1 MRRLL
6 ATALLLCAATAN
18 VAHAADAAP
27 NAAATDRRDLAGQWR
42 FAIDRA
48 DEGIAKRWYDG
59 ALPDRIALPGIL
71 QAQGYGDDISAKT
84 PWVLSLYDKNWD
96 QREDYKPYTTAG
108 NVKVPFLS
116 QPQKHYLGAAWYQ
129 RDIDVPA
136 AWRGKRIA
144 LYLERPR
151 WGSQVWIDD
160 GAIGGNLSL
169 VAEHE
174 YDLGTL
180 APGKHRISV
189 RVDNRMLMAYRPD
202 AHSVSDSLGM
212 SWNGIVGK
220 MELRATSP
228 VWLDDAQVYPDVASK
243 TALVRVRIGNA
254 AGRAGSGT
262 LTANGVAHPVR
273 WAAGGGSAEIT
284 VRFPAS
290 AQTWDEF
297 HPTLQKIRL
306 TLRGA
311 SADDARD
318 ISFGFAQ
325 IAARGSEFLLNGR
338 PIYLRGTHH
347 GGDFPLTGYPPTDV
361 AYWRKIFQ
369 INKDWGI
376 NHIRFHSFCPPEAA
390 FQAADELGIYLQ
402 PEPGMWNEVSPG
414 TAMDKMLYEETERII
429 KAYGNH
435 PSFLLL
441 SPGNEPKG
449 KWKEA
454 FDPWIAHYRKA
465 DPRRLYSNGTG
476 HTEKEVPGLAEGT
489 DFLSMQRIGAKPLRG
504 DKGWFGRD
512 YGASLDG
519 VHVPVVS
526 HETGQWVAYPDYDI
540 IGKFTG
546 YLRPGN
552 YEIFR
557 DSLARH
563 GMAARNKDFAWASG
577 KFQVQAYKEEIEA
590 NLRTPGLMGYQLLD
604 LHDYLGQGTALVGI
618 LDTFWESKGYASAEE
633 FRRYNGATVPLA
645 RLLKRTFATNESLS
659 VDVEIAH
666 FGAAPLTNAQPY
678 WQLID
683 AAGHV
688 AASGD
693 LTPGATT
700 AGDATHRDLAGGG
713 QASSDLV
720 RGEVARGGLISSD
733 RARGEVAR
741 GGQASGEVARGG
753 AAGRTIGIGKN
764 IALGKIQLALAA
776 LPAPQA
782 YRLVIGLRGTAVQ
795 NDWNIWLYP
804 AAVAAPEPADVLVTH
819 SWPAAEAR
827 LAQGGKVL
835 YLPLAADLD
844 WSGPP
849 LDAVPV
855 FWNRL
860 MNPQWGRMLGVWV
873 DSKHPALAGFPT
885 DRFND
890 WQWTEL
896 VKGTRTINLDRLP
909 PALQPIVQ
917 PIDDWNRNFKLGLLV
932 EAKVGKGKLL
942 AASMDLE
949 TDLTKRIVARQLRA
963 SLLAYMAGDG
973 FNPPTAV
980 STTEFRNALFDTLAM
995 KKLGA
1000 NAGEAGAAAIDGDP
1014 NTIWSA
1020 AGASKQLTI
1029 SFPQPVAFSGL
1040 VVMPRQ
1046 NHRDHEGDVRDY
1058 LLEASDDGANWR
1070 ELKRGALVSSYDQQ
1084 RIELGQT
1091 TTARQLRFTALAGF
1105 GADNIAAIG
1114 ELALIYQGPP
1124 LPENSGPLDY
1134 KRVKSTS
1141 SDIDENLTPEV
1152 GNTVQKRK

>member
-1 MRRLL
+1 MLRLFA
-6 ATALLLCAATAN
+6 ATLLLLTTAA
-18 VAHAADAAP
+18 AHAADM
-27 NAAATDRRDLAGQWR
+27 RDLSGQWR
-42 FAIDRA
+42 FAIDRN
-48 DEGIAKRWYDG
+48 DEGVARHWYADS
-59 ALPDRIALPGIL
+59 LPDRIALPGIL
-71 QAQGYGDDISAKT
+71 QAQGYGDDINAKT

-96 QREDYKPYTTAG
+96 QREDYKPYTVAG

-151 WGSQVWIDD
+151 WGSQLWIDD
-160 GAIGGNLSL
+160 RAVGTNLSL

-174 YDLGTL
+174 YDLGLL
-180 APGKHRISV
+180 APGKHRISI

-228 VWLDDAQVYPDVASK
+228 VWLDDAQVYPDVLNK
-243 TALVRVRIGNA
+243 TAVVRIRIGNA
-254 AGRAGSGT
+254 GGRAGSGT
-262 LTANGVAHPVR
+262 LTANGAAHKVR
-273 WAAGGGSAEIT
+273 WEAGGRSAEIK
-284 VRFPAS
+284 VQFPAN

-297 HPTLQKIRL
+297 HPTLHKIQL
-306 TLRGA
+306 KLRGA
-311 SADDARD
+311 GADDARD

-325 IAARGSEFLLNGR
+325 IAAHGSDFLLNGR

-454 FDPWIAHYRKA
+454 FDLWIAHYRKA

-476 HTEKEVPGLAEGT
+476 HTEKEMPGLAEGT
-489 DFLSMQRIGAKPLRG
+489 DFLSMQRIGPKPLRG

-512 YGASLDG
+512 YGASLAD

-526 HETGQWVAYPDYDI
+526 HETGQWVAYPDFDVI
-540 IGKFTG
+540 RKFTG

-633 FRRYNGATVPLA
+633 FRRYNGQTVPLA
-645 RLLKRTFATNESLS
+645 RLLKRTYTTGETLS
-659 VDVEIAH
+659 ADIEIAH
-666 FGAAPLTNAQPY
+666 FGAAPLADAQAY

-683 AAGHV
+683 ASGRV
-688 AASGD
+688 AAEGD
-693 LTPGATT
+693 L
-700 AGDATHRDLAGGG
+700 
-713 QASSDLV
+713 
-720 RGEVARGGLISSD
+720 AR
-733 RARGEVAR
+733 
-741 GGQASGEVARGG
+741 Q
-753 AAGRTIGIGKN
+753 TINIGKN
-764 IALGKIQLALAA
+764 IPLGKIQLALAA

-782 YRLVIGLRGTAVQ
+782 YRLEVGLRGMPVQ
-795 NDWNIWLYP
+795 NDWSIWLYP
-804 AAVAAPEPADVLVTH
+804 SAAVAQEPAGVLVTH
-819 SWPAAEAR
+819 SWTAAEAR
-827 LAQGGKVL
+827 LAEGGKVL
-835 YLPLAADLD
+835 FLPLAADLD

-860 MNPQWGRMLGVWV
+860 MNPQWGRMLGVWI
-873 DSKHPALAGFPT
+873 DNQHPALAQFPS

-890 WQWTEL
+890 WQWNEL

-909 PALQPIVQ
+909 QTLQPIVQ
-917 PIDDWNRNFKLGLLV
+917 PIDDWNRNFKLGLLL
-932 EAKVGKGKLL
+932 EAKIGNGRLMV
-942 AASMDLE
+942 ASMDLE
-949 TDLTKRIVARQLRA
+949 TDLAKRVVARQLRA
-963 SLLAYMAGDG
+963 SVLAYMAGDG
-973 FNPPTAV
+973 FNPQTAV
-980 STTEFRNALFDTLAM
+980 NAAEFRHALFDTLVM

-1000 NAGEAGAAAIDGDP
+1000 NSRDAAAAAALDGDP
-1014 NTIWSA
+1014 NTFWSA
-1020 AGASKQLTI
+1020 SGASKALTVE
-1029 SFPQPVAFSGL
+1029 FPQSVAFSGL
-1040 VVMPRQ
+1040 VIMPRQ
-1046 NHRDHEGDVRDY
+1046 NHRDHEGDVHDY
-1058 LLEASDDGANWR
+1058 LLETSDDGANWR
-1070 ELKRGALVSSYDQQ
+1070 ELKRGALVSTYDQQ

-1091 TTARQLRFTALAGF
+1091 VYARHLRFTALSGF
-1105 GADNIAAIG
+1105 GADKSAAIA
-1114 ELALIYQGPP
+1114 ELALIYKGPL
-1124 LPENSGPLDY
+1124 LPENSGGLDY
-1134 KRVKSTS
+1134 KRVKSAS
-1141 SDIDENLTPEV
+1141 SDIDENLAPEIS
-1152 GNTVQKRK
+1152 NDRQKRK

>member
-1 MRRLL
+1 MFRLF
-6 ATALLLCAATAN
+6 AALLLLSAAT
-18 VAHAADAAP
+18 VHAAD
-27 NAAATDRRDLAGQWR
+27 TRDLAGQWR
-42 FAIDRA
+42 FAIDRS
-48 DEGIAKRWYDG
+48 DEGVTKRWYDS

-96 QREDYKPYTTAG
+96 QREDYKPYTVAG

-136 AWRGKRIA
+136 AWRGKRVA

-151 WGSQVWIDD
+151 WGSQLWIDD
-160 GAIGGNLSL
+160 RAAGANLSL

-174 YDLGTL
+174 YDLGPLT
-180 APGKHRISV
+180 PGKHRITI

-228 VWLDDAQVYPDVASK
+228 VWLDDAQVYPDVRNR
-243 TALVRVRIGNA
+243 TALVRVKIGNA
-254 AGRAGSGT
+254 ATRAGSGT
-262 LTANGVAHPVR
+262 LTANGVAHKVS
-273 WAAGGGSAEIT
+273 WAADGGKADIT
-284 VRFPAS
+284 VRFPADT
-290 AQTWDEF
+290 QTWDEF
-297 HPTLQKIRL
+297 HPALQKIRL
-306 TLRGA
+306 KLSGA
-311 SADDARD
+311 NADDARD

-325 IAARGSEFLLNGR
+325 IAAHGSEFLLNGR

-376 NHIRFHSFCPPEAA
+376 NHIRFHSFCPPDAA

-454 FDPWIAHYRKA
+454 FDLWIAHYRKA

-489 DFLSMQRIGAKPLRG
+489 DFLSMQRIGPKPLRG

-512 YGASLDG
+512 YGASLEG

-526 HETGQWVAYPDYDI
+526 HETGQWASYPDYDI

-590 NLRTPGLMGYQLLD
+590 NLRTPGLRGYQLLD

-618 LDTFWESKGYASAEE
+618 LDTFWESKGYATAEE
-633 FRRYNGATVPLA
+633 FRRYNGQTVPLA
-645 RLLKRTFATNESLS
+645 RLLKRTYATNENLS

-666 FGAAPLTNAQPY
+666 FGAAPLTDAQAY

-683 AAGHV
+683 ATGRV
-688 AASGD
+688 AAGGD
-693 LTPGATT
+693 L
-700 AGDATHRDLAGGG
+700 
-713 QASSDLV
+713 
-720 RGEVARGGLISSD
+720 AR
-733 RARGEVAR
+733 
-741 GGQASGEVARGG
+741 
-753 AAGRTIGIGKN
+753 RTIDIGKN
-764 IALGKIQLALAA
+764 IALGKIQLPLAA

-782 YRLVIGLRGTAVQ
+782 YRLVVGLRGTTVQ

-804 AAVAAPEPADVLVTH
+804 SAAAPEPADVLVTH

-849 LDAVPV
+849 LDTVPV

-873 DSKHPALAGFPT
+873 DSKHPALAQFPT

-890 WQWTEL
+890 WQWSEL

-909 PALQPIVQ
+909 PPLQPVVQ
-917 PIDDWNRNFKLGLLV
+917 PIDDWNRNYKLGLLV
-932 EAKVGKGKLL
+932 EAKVGNGKLM

-949 TDLTKRIVARQLRA
+949 TDLANRIVARQLRA

-973 FNPPTAV
+973 FQPQTAV
-980 STTEFRNALFDTLAM
+980 SAAEFRNALFDTLTM

-1000 NAGEAGAAAIDGDP
+1000 SADDAAAAIDGDP
-1014 NTIWSA
+1014 NTFASA
-1020 AGASKQLTI
+1020 KSISI
-1029 SFPQPVAFSGL
+1029 SFPRSVAFSGL

-1070 ELKRGALVSSYDQQ
+1070 ELKRGALVSTYDQQ
-1084 RIELGQT
+1084 RIDLGQT
-1091 TTARQLRFTALAGF
+1091 VSARHLRFTALSGF
-1105 GADNIAAIG
+1105 GADKIAAVA

-1134 KRVKSTS
+1134 KRVKSES
-1141 SDIDENLTPEV
+1141 NDIDENIAPEAR
-1152 GNTVQKRK
+1152 QKRQ

>member
-1 MRRLL
+1 MLRLI
-6 ATALLLCAATAN
+6 AAALLLLTTAAT
-18 VAHAADAAP
+18 HAADTR
-27 NAAATDRRDLAGQWR
+27 NLSGTWR
-42 FAIDRA
+42 FAIDRG
-48 DEGIAKRWYDG
+48 DEGIASRWYAG
-59 ALPDRIALPGIL
+59 ALRDSITLPGIL
-71 QAQGYGDDISAKT
+71 QAQGFGDDIDAKT
-84 PWVLSLYDKNWD
+84 PWVLSLYDKNWG
-96 QREDYKPYTTAG
+96 QREDYKPYTAPG

-116 QPQKHYLGAAWYQ
+116 QPRRHYLGAAWYQ

-136 AWRGKRIA
+136 AWRGKRVA
-144 LYLERPR
+144 LYLERPH
-151 WGSQVWIDD
+151 WGSQLWIDD
-160 GAIGGNLSL
+160 RAVGTNLSL

-174 YDLGTL
+174 YDLGLL
-180 APGKHRISV
+180 APGRHRVSI

-228 VWLDDAQVYPDVASK
+228 VWLDDAQVYPDVRNR
-243 TALVRVRIGNA
+243 TALVRIKIGNA
-254 AGRAGSGT
+254 GGRSGSGV
-262 LTANGVAHPVR
+262 LTANGTSHQVR
-273 WAAGGGSAEIT
+273 WDANGGGAEIT
-284 VRFPAS
+284 VRFPAN
-290 AQTWDEF
+290 AKTWDEF
-297 HPTLQKIRL
+297 HPTLHKIRL

-311 SADDARD
+311 GAVDTRD

-325 IAARGSEFLLNGR
+325 IAARGSDFLLNGR

-414 TAMDKMLYEETERII
+414 TAMDKMLYEETERMIR
-429 KAYGNH
+429 AYGNH
-435 PSFLLL
+435 PSFILL

-449 KWKEA
+449 RWKEA
-454 FDPWIAHYRKA
+454 FDVWIAHYRKA

-489 DFLSMQRIGAKPLRG
+489 DFLSMQRIGPKPLRG

-512 YGASLDG
+512 YGASLAD

-526 HETGQWVAYPDYDI
+526 HETGQWASYPDYDI
-540 IGKFTG
+540 IRKFTG

-557 DSLARH
+557 DSLASH

-618 LDTFWESKGYASAEE
+618 LDTFWESKGYATAEE
-633 FRRYNGATVPLA
+633 FRRYNGQTVPLA
-645 RLLKRTFATNESLS
+645 RLLKRTYTTGDTLS
-659 VDVEIAH
+659 ADVEIAH
-666 FGAAPLTNAQPY
+666 FGAAPLADTQAY
-678 WQLID
+678 WQLLD
-683 AAGHV
+683 ASGRVAAG
-688 AASGD
+688 GD
-693 LTPGATT
+693 L
-700 AGDATHRDLAGGG
+700 
-713 QASSDLV
+713 
-720 RGEVARGGLISSD
+720 AR
-733 RARGEVAR
+733 
-741 GGQASGEVARGG
+741 Q
-753 AAGRTIGIGKN
+753 TINIGKN
-764 IALGKIQLALAA
+764 IPLGKIQLALAA

-782 YRLVIGLRGTAVQ
+782 YRLVVGLRGTAVR

-804 AAVAAPEPADVLVTH
+804 AAATTQEPGDVLVTH

-827 LAQGGKVL
+827 LAEAGKVL
-835 YLPLAADLD
+835 FLPLAADLD

-873 DSKHPALAGFPT
+873 DNKHPALARFPT
-885 DRFND
+885 DGFND
-890 WQWTEL
+890 WQWNEL
-896 VKGTRTINLDRLP
+896 IKGTRTINLDHLP
-909 PALQPIVQ
+909 QALQPIVQ
-917 PIDDWNRNFKLGLLV
+917 PVDDWNRNFKLGLLV
-932 EAKVGKGKLL
+932 EAKVGNGRLM

-949 TDLTKRIVARQLRA
+949 TDLARRVVARQLRA
-963 SLLAYMAGDG
+963 SVLAYMAGDS
-973 FNPPTAV
+973 FNPQTTV
-980 STTEFRNALFDTLAM
+980 SAAEFRNALFDTLVM

-1000 NAGEAGAAAIDGDP
+1000 SSREAGVGAALDGDP
-1014 NTIWSA
+1014 NTFWSTGGA
-1020 AGASKQLTI
+1020 AKAFTI
-1029 SFPQPVAFSGL
+1029 EFPQSVAFSGV

-1070 ELKRGALVSSYDQQ
+1070 ELKRGALVSTYDQQ
-1084 RIELGQT
+1084 RIDLGQT
-1091 TTARQLRFTALAGF
+1091 LNARQLRFTALSGF
-1105 GADNIAAIG
+1105 GADKTAAIA
-1114 ELALIYQGPP
+1114 ELALIYKGPP
-1124 LPENSGPLDY
+1124 LPENSGGLDY
-1134 KRVKSTS
+1134 KRVKSAS
-1141 SDIDENLTPEV
+1141 SDIDENLAPEI
-1152 GNTVQKRK
+1152 NSDRQKRK

>member
-1 MRRLL
+1 MLRLF
-6 ATALLLCAATAN
+6 ATALLLLSTAAS
-18 VAHAADAAP
+18 HAASS
-27 NAAATDRRDLAGQWR
+27 ATTRDLSGQWR
-42 FAIDRA
+42 FAIDRN
-48 DEGIAKRWYDG
+48 DEGIAGRWYAE
-59 ALPDRIALPGIL
+59 ALRDRITLPGVL
-71 QAQGYGDDISAKT
+71 QAQGYGDDINAKT

-96 QREDYKPYTTAG
+96 QREDYKPYTAAG

-116 QPQKHYLGAAWYQ
+116 QPPKHYLGAAWYQ

-136 AWRGKRIA
+136 AWRGKRVA

-151 WGSQVWIDD
+151 WGSQLWIDERAV
-160 GAIGGNLSL
+160 GANLSL

-174 YDLGTL
+174 YDLGLL
-180 APGKHRISV
+180 APGKHRVSV

-212 SWNGIVGK
+212 SWNGIIGK

-228 VWLDDAQVYPDVASK
+228 VWLDDAQVYPDVQNR
-243 TALVRVRIGNA
+243 TALVRVKIANA
-254 AGRAGSGT
+254 GGRTGSGT
-262 LTANGVAHPVR
+262 LTANGATHKIS
-273 WAAGGGSAEIT
+273 WAAGGGNAEIT
-284 VRFPAS
+284 VRFPAD

-297 HPTLQKIRL
+297 HPTLHKIRL

-311 SADDARD
+311 GADDARD
-318 ISFGFAQ
+318 VSFGFAQ
-325 IAARGSEFLLNGR
+325 IAARGSDFVLNGR

-390 FQAADELGIYLQ
+390 FQAADELGLYLQ

-414 TAMDKMLYEETERII
+414 TAMEKMLYEETERII

-449 KWKEA
+449 GWKEA
-454 FDPWIAHYRKA
+454 FDQWIAHYRKA

-489 DFLSMQRIGAKPLRG
+489 DFLSMQRIGPKPLRG

-512 YGASLDG
+512 YGASLAE

-526 HETGQWVAYPDYDI
+526 HETGQWVSYPDFDI

-618 LDTFWESKGYASAEE
+618 LDTFWESKGYATAEE
-633 FRRYNGATVPLA
+633 FRRYNGQTVPLA
-645 RLLKRTFATNESLS
+645 RLLKRTFTTADTLTA
-659 VDVEIAH
+659 DIEIAH
-666 FGAAPLTNAQPY
+666 FGAAPMADAQAY
-678 WQLID
+678 WQLLD
-683 AAGHV
+683 AAGRAV
-688 AASGD
+688 AGGD
-693 LTPGATT
+693 L
-700 AGDATHRDLAGGG
+700 
-713 QASSDLV
+713 
-720 RGEVARGGLISSD
+720 AR
-733 RARGEVAR
+733 
-741 GGQASGEVARGG
+741 Q
-753 AAGRTIGIGKN
+753 TINIGKN
-764 IALGKIQLALAA
+764 IPLGKIQLALAA

-782 YRLVIGLRGTAVQ
+782 YRLVVGLRGSSVQ

-804 AAVAAPEPADVLVTH
+804 AAATQDPAGVLVTH
-819 SWPAAEAR
+819 SWAAAEAR
-827 LAQGGKVL
+827 LAKGGKVL
-835 YLPLAADLD
+835 FLPLAADLD

-873 DSKHPALAGFPT
+873 DSQHPALAQFPT

-890 WQWTEL
+890 WQWNEL
-896 VKGTRTINLDRLP
+896 VKGTRTINLDHLP

-932 EAKVGKGKLL
+932 EAKVGNGKLIT
-942 AASMDLE
+942 ASMDLE
-949 TDLTKRIVARQLRA
+949 TDLARRVVARQLRA
-963 SLLAYMAGDG
+963 SVLAYMASDG
-973 FNPPTAV
+973 FDPQTSV
-980 STTEFRNALFDTLAM
+980 SAAEFRNALFDTLVM

-1000 NAGEAGAAAIDGDP
+1000 SAPDAVAAIDGDP
-1014 NTIWSA
+1014 NTFWSA
-1020 AGASKQLTI
+1020 SGATKALTI
-1029 SFPQPVAFSGL
+1029 DFPQAVEFSGL

-1058 LLEASDDGANWR
+1058 LLETSDNGADWR
-1070 ELKRGALVSSYDQQ
+1070 ELKRGALVSTYDQQ
-1084 RIELGQT
+1084 QIDLGRT
-1091 TTARQLRFTALAGF
+1091 INARHLRFTALSGF
-1105 GADNIAAIG
+1105 GADKTAAIA
-1114 ELALIYQGPP
+1114 ELALIYKGPP
-1124 LPENSGPLDY
+1124 LPENSGGLDY
-1134 KRVKSTS
+1134 KRVKSAS
-1141 SDIDENLTPEV
+1141 SDIDENLSPEIV
-1152 GNTVQKRK
+1152 NDRQKRK

>member
-1 MRRLL
+1 MFRFI
-6 ATALLLCAATAN
+6 AAALLLLTTAAS
-18 VAHAADAAP
+18 HAAD
-27 NAAATDRRDLAGQWR
+27 TRDLSGQWR
-42 FAIDRA
+42 FAIDRS
-48 DEGIAKRWYDG
+48 DEGVAKRWYAG

-96 QREDYKPYTTAG
+96 QREDYKPYTVAG
-108 NVKVPFLS
+108 NTKVPFLS
-116 QPQKHYLGAAWYQ
+116 QPRKHYLGAAWYQ

-136 AWRGKRIA
+136 AWRSKRIA

-160 GAIGGNLSL
+160 RAVGTNLSL

-174 YDLGTL
+174 YDLGLL
-180 APGKHRISV
+180 APGKHRVSI

-212 SWNGIVGK
+212 SWNGIVGT

-228 VWLDDAQVYPDVASK
+228 VWLDDAQVYPDVQNK
-243 TALVRVRIGNA
+243 TALVRLKIGNA
-254 AGRAGSGT
+254 GGRAGSGT
-262 LTANGVAHPVR
+262 LTANGAAHKVS
-273 WAAGGGSAEIT
+273 WEAGGGSAEIK
-284 VRFPAS
+284 VKFPAN

-297 HPTLQKIRL
+297 HPTLHKIQL
-306 TLRGA
+306 KLRGA
-311 SADDARD
+311 GADDTRTV
-318 ISFGFAQ
+318 SFGFAQ
-325 IAARGSEFLLNGR
+325 IAARDSDFLLNGR

-361 AYWRKIFQ
+361 AYWRKILQ

-390 FQAADELGIYLQ
+390 FQAADELGMYLQ

-435 PSFLLL
+435 PSFILL

-454 FDPWIAHYRKA
+454 FDLWIAHYRKA

-489 DFLSMQRIGAKPLRG
+489 DFLSMQRIGPKPLRG

-512 YGASLDG
+512 YGASLAD

-526 HETGQWVAYPDYDI
+526 HETGQWVAYPDFDI

-618 LDTFWESKGYASAEE
+618 LDTFWESKGYATAEE
-633 FRRYNGATVPLA
+633 FRRYNGQTVPLA
-645 RLLKRTFATNESLS
+645 RLPKRTYTTGETLS
-659 VDVEIAH
+659 ADVEIAH
-666 FGAAPLTNAQPY
+666 FGATPLADAQAY

-683 AAGHV
+683 AAGRV
-688 AASGD
+688 AAGGD
-693 LTPGATT
+693 L
-700 AGDATHRDLAGGG
+700 
-713 QASSDLV
+713 
-720 RGEVARGGLISSD
+720 AR
-733 RARGEVAR
+733 
-741 GGQASGEVARGG
+741 Q
-753 AAGRTIGIGKN
+753 TINIGKN
-764 IALGKIQLALAA
+764 IPLGKIQLALAA

-782 YRLVIGLRGTAVQ
+782 YRLVVGLRGSPVW

-804 AAVAAPEPADVLVTH
+804 SATAQEPAGVLVTH
-819 SWPAAEAR
+819 SWTAAQAR
-827 LAQGGKVL
+827 LAEGGKVL
-835 YLPLAADLD
+835 FLPLAADLD

-873 DSKHPALAGFPT
+873 DNKHPALAQFPT

-890 WQWTEL
+890 WQWNEL

-909 PALQPIVQ
+909 QSLQPIVQ

-932 EAKVGKGKLL
+932 EAKVGYGKLM

-949 TDLTKRIVARQLRA
+949 TDLAKRAVARQLRA
-963 SLLAYMAGDG
+963 SVLAYMAGDG
-973 FNPPTAV
+973 FNPQTAV
-980 STTEFRNALFDTLAM
+980 SAAEFGNALFDTLVM

-1000 NAGEAGAAAIDGDP
+1000 SSRDAAAAAALDGDP
-1014 NTIWSA
+1014 NTLWSA
-1020 AGASKQLTI
+1020 SGAAKALTI
-1029 SFPQPVAFSGL
+1029 EFPQSVAFSGL
-1040 VVMPRQ
+1040 LVMPRQ

-1058 LLEASDDGANWR
+1058 LLEASDDGVSWR
-1070 ELKRGALVSSYDQQ
+1070 ELKRGALVSTYDQQ
-1084 RIELGQT
+1084 RIELGRT
-1091 TTARQLRFTALAGF
+1091 VNARQLRFTALSGF
-1105 GADNIAAIG
+1105 GADKTAAIA
-1114 ELALIYQGPP
+1114 ELALIYKGPP
-1124 LPENSGPLDY
+1124 LPENSGGLDY

-1141 SDIDENLTPEV
+1141 SDIDENLGPEIS
-1152 GNTVQKRK
+1152 KRK

>member
-1 MRRLL
+1 MLRLF
-6 ATALLLCAATAN
+6 ATLLCL
-18 VAHAADAAP
+18 
-27 NAAATDRRDLAGQWR
+27 AAAVAQAAETRDLSGRWR
-42 FAIDRA
+42 FAIDRN
-48 DEGIAKRWYDG
+48 DEGVAQAWYAR

-71 QAQGYGDDISAKT
+71 QAQGYGDEISTKT

-96 QREDYKPYTTAG
+96 QREDYKPHTVAG

-116 QPQKHYLGAAWYQ
+116 QPQRHYLGAAWYQ

-136 AWRGKRIA
+136 AWRGKRVV
-144 LYLERPR
+144 LHLERPH
-151 WGSQVWIDD
+151 WGSQLWIDGRAV
-160 GAIGGNLSL
+160 GANLSL
-169 VAEHE
+169 VAEHAF
-174 YDLGTL
+174 DLGLLT
-180 APGKHRISV
+180 PGRHRVSV

-220 MELRATSP
+220 MELRATTP
-228 VWLDDAQVYPDVASK
+228 VWIDDAQVYPDVQQR
-243 TALVRVRIGNA
+243 TALVRVRIGNMG
-254 AGRAGSGT
+254 GRAGSGE
-262 LTANGVAHPVR
+262 LTANGVRQKVSWDAT
-273 WAAGGGSAEIT
+273 GGHAEIT
-284 VRFPAS
+284 VRFPAD

-297 HPTLQKIRL
+297 HPTLHKIRL
-306 TLRGA
+306 QLRGAGAAASANKARTTA
-311 SADDARD
+311 SADDTREL
-318 ISFGFAQ
+318 SFGFAQ
-325 IAARGSEFLLNGR
+325 IAARGTDFVLNGR

-390 FQAADELGIYLQ
+390 FQAADELGVYLQ

-414 TAMDKMLYEETERII
+414 TAMDRMLYEETDRMI

-435 PSFLLL
+435 PSFILF
-441 SPGNEPKG
+441 SPANEPKG

-454 FDPWIAHYRKA
+454 FDLWIAHYRKV

-489 DFLSMQRIGAKPLRG
+489 DFLSMQRIGPKPLRG

-512 YGASLDG
+512 YGASLAD

-526 HETGQWVAYPDYDI
+526 HETGQWVAYPDFDI
-540 IGKFTG
+540 IRKFSG
-546 YLRPGN
+546 YLQPGN

-618 LDTFWESKGYASAEE
+618 LDTFWEPKGYATAEE
-633 FRRYNGATVPLA
+633 FRRYNGQTVPLA
-645 RLLKRTFATNESLS
+645 RLLKRTYTTGETLS
-659 VDVEIAH
+659 ANVEIAH
-666 FGAAPLTNAQPY
+666 FGAAPLADAQAY
-678 WQLID
+678 WQLLD
-683 AAGHV
+683 ASGRV

-693 LTPGATT
+693 L
-700 AGDATHRDLAGGG
+700 
-713 QASSDLV
+713 
-720 RGEVARGGLISSD
+720 AR
-733 RARGEVAR
+733 
-741 GGQASGEVARGG
+741 Q
-753 AAGRTIGIGKN
+753 TIDIGKN
-764 IALGKIQLALAA
+764 IPLGKIQLALDA

-782 YRLVIGLRGTAVQ
+782 YRLVVGLRGTAVQ
-795 NDWNIWLYP
+795 NDWNIWVYP
-804 AAVAAPEPADVLVTH
+804 AALTAQEPSDVLVTH

-827 LAQGGKVL
+827 LATGGKVL
-835 YLPLAADLD
+835 FLPLAADLD
-844 WSGPP
+844 WRGPP

-873 DSKHPALAGFPT
+873 DNQHPALAQFPT

-917 PIDDWNRNFKLGLLV
+917 PVDDWNRNDKLGLLV
-932 EAKVGKGKLL
+932 EAQVGNGRLMV
-942 AASMDLE
+942 ASMDLD
-949 TDLTKRIVARQLRA
+949 TDLAKRVVARQLRA
-963 SLLAYMAGDG
+963 SLLAYMGGGG
-973 FNPPTAV
+973 FNPQIAV
-980 STTEFRNALFDTLAM
+980 SASEFRNALFDTLMM

-1000 NAGEAGAAAIDGDP
+1000 NAREAAAAIDGDP
-1014 NTIWSA
+1014 NTFWSS
-1020 AGASKQLTI
+1020 GAKTSGATKALTI
-1029 SFPQPVAFSGL
+1029 EFPQSVAFSGL

-1058 LLEASDDGANWR
+1058 LLEGSDDGVSWR
-1070 ELKRGALVSSYDQQ
+1070 ELKRGALVSTYNQQ
-1084 RIELGQT
+1084 RIDLGQT
-1091 TTARQLRFTALAGF
+1091 VSARQLRFTALSGF
-1105 GADNIAAIG
+1105 GADKTAAIA
-1114 ELALIYQGPP
+1114 ELALIYKGPP
-1124 LPENSGPLDY
+1124 LPENSGGLDY
-1134 KRVKSTS
+1134 KRVNSAS
-1141 SDIDENLTPEV
+1141 SDIDENIAPEA
-1152 GNTVQKRK
+1152 GSDRQKRK

>member
-1 MRRLL
+1 MFRLIAAVL
-6 ATALLLCAATAN
+6 MLLMSVAT
-18 VAHAADAAP
+18 HAAD
-27 NAAATDRRDLAGQWR
+27 TRDLSGKWR

-48 DEGIAKRWYDG
+48 DEGIAKRWYTT

-129 RDIDVPA
+129 RDIDIPA

-160 GAIGGNLSL
+160 RAIGTNLSL

-174 YDLGTL
+174 YDLGQL
-180 APGKHRISV
+180 APGKHRVSV

-220 MELRATSP
+220 MALRATSL
-228 VWLDDAQVYPDVASK
+228 VWLDDAQVYPDVQSK
-243 TALVRVRIGNA
+243 TVLVRVKVGNS

-262 LTANGVAHPVR
+262 LTANGAVHKIS
-273 WAAGGGSAEIT
+273 WAAGGGNAEIT
-284 VRFPAS
+284 VRFPAD

-297 HPTLQKIRL
+297 HPTLHKIRL
-306 TLRGA
+306 KLRGA
-311 SADDARD
+311 GADDARD
-318 ISFGFAQ
+318 IRFGFAQ
-325 IAARGSEFLLNGR
+325 IAARGSDFLLNGR

-435 PSFLLL
+435 PSFILL

-449 KWKEA
+449 KWKQA
-454 FDPWIAHYRKA
+454 FDQWITHYRKA

-489 DFLSMQRIGAKPLRG
+489 DFLSMQRIGPKPLRG

-512 YGASLDG
+512 YGASLVD

-526 HETGQWVAYPDYDI
+526 HETGQWVSYPDYDI
-540 IGKFTG
+540 IKKFTG

-618 LDTFWESKGYASAEE
+618 LDTFWESKGYATAEE
-633 FRRYNGATVPLA
+633 FRRYNGETVPLA
-645 RLLKRTFATNESLS
+645 RLLKRTYTTAETLS
-659 VDVEIAH
+659 ADIEIAH
-666 FGAAPLTNAQPY
+666 FGAAPLANAQAY
-678 WQLID
+678 WQLLD
-683 AAGHV
+683 ASGRVAAG
-688 AASGD
+688 GD
-693 LTPGATT
+693 LS
-700 AGDATHRDLAGGG
+700 R
-713 QASSDLV
+713 Q
-720 RGEVARGGLISSD
+720 
-733 RARGEVAR
+733 
-741 GGQASGEVARGG
+741 
-753 AAGRTIGIGKN
+753 TIDIGKN
-764 IALGKIQLALAA
+764 IPLGKVQLALAA

-782 YRLVIGLRGTAVQ
+782 YRLEVGLRGSPVR
-795 NDWNIWLYP
+795 NDWTIWLYQ
-804 AAVAAPEPADVLVTH
+804 AATKPEPAEVLVTH
-819 SWPAAEAR
+819 SWKTAEAR
-827 LAQGGKVL
+827 LAEGGKVL
-835 YLPLAADLD
+835 FLPLAADLD

-849 LDAVPV
+849 LDTVPV

-860 MNPQWGRMLGVWV
+860 MNPQWGRMLGAWV
-873 DSKHPALAGFPT
+873 DNRHPALAQFPT
-885 DRFND
+885 DRFAD
-890 WQWTEL
+890 WQWSEL

-909 PALQPIVQ
+909 QALQPIVQ

-932 EAKVGKGKLL
+932 EAKVGKGKLMV
-942 AASMDLE
+942 ASMDLE
-949 TDLTKRIVARQLRA
+949 SDPANRVVARQLRA
-963 SLLAYMAGDG
+963 SVLAYMAGDG
-973 FNPPTAV
+973 FNPQTAV
-980 STTEFRNALFDTLAM
+980 SAAEFSNVLFDTLVM

-1000 NAGEAGAAAIDGDP
+1000 NAGDALAAIDGDP
-1014 NTIWSA
+1014 NTFWSA
-1020 AGASKQLTI
+1020 NGASKAVTI
-1029 SFPQPVAFSGL
+1029 DFPQTVSFAGL

-1070 ELKRGALVSSYDQQ
+1070 ELKRGALVSTFDQQ
-1084 RIELGQT
+1084 RIEFGQT
-1091 TTARQLRFTALAGF
+1091 VSARHLRFTALSGF
-1105 GADNIAAIG
+1105 GADKTAAVA
-1114 ELALIYQGPP
+1114 ELALIYKGPP
-1124 LPENSGPLDY
+1124 LPENSGGLDY
-1134 KRVKSTS
+1134 KRVKSAS
-1141 SDIDENLTPEV
+1141 SDIDENLAPEV
-1152 GNTVQKRK
+1152 GSERQKRK